1 MIGVLF
7 IILMQTIV
15 IAVATTLMVLG
26 NRSQRPIVPFA
37 DASSFIVH
45 RTQMTAEDASHGV
58 AT

>member
-7 IILMQTIV
+7 IVLMQTIV

-26 NRSQRPIVPFA
+26 NRSQRPIVPFT
-37 DASSFIVH
+37 DAPSFVVH
-45 RTQMTAEDASHGV
+45 RELMTAEDARHGA